1 VQVEVEGNII
11 AVDPAAGTI
20 TIQDDDSGAAAV
32 VSLSGA
38 GTYVVGQE
46 VDVVGTPTGPGGSAA
61 TMQAQFVTR
70 EAPEAAEPSE
80 GAEPPEAPEP
90 PDND

>member
-1 VQVEVEGNII
+1 VV
-11 AVDPAAGTI
+11 
-20 TIQDDDSGAAAV
+20 GAA
-32 VSLSGA
+32 
-38 GTYVVGQE
+38 
-46 VDVVGTPTGPGGSAA
+46 TGPGGSAA
-61 TMQAQFVTR
+61 TLQAQYVTR